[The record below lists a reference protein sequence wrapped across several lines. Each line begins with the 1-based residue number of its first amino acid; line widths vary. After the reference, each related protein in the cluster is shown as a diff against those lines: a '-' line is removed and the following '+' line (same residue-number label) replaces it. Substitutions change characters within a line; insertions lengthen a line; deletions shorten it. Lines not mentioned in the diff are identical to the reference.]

1 MELNKIYLGD
11 CMELIKEIPDKSI
24 DLIVTDPPYEL
35 DVSKNTVFYNKRKF
49 LKELQQAGITK
60 GFNYNVLLQEL
71 VRVMKKINIYIY
83 CNKKQVPIYLK
94 FFEALKTSYDFLLW
108 EKENPAPMCG
118 THYLI
123 DKEYCLYFW
132 ESGAPVHIPY
142 ERGKTIYRSKTNV
155 ADKEIYKHPT
165 IKNIE
170 MVETLILNS
179 SQPGGVVLDPFIGS
193 GTTARAA
200 KNLGRQ
206 YIGFEINPEYYKI
219 ACDRLNGIDAKG
231 QLNLFEMEKDYE

>member
-24 DLIVTDPPYEL
+24 DLIVTDPPY
-35 DVSKNTVFYNKRKF
+35 DIGTSHGSGIYRGKTNTHLEQLEKLN
-49 LKELQQAGITK
+49 INK
-60 GFNYNVLLQEL
+60 GFDYNLLKEL

-118 THYLI
+118 THYLV

-132 ESGAPVHIPY
+132 EAGAPVHIPY

-179 SQPGGVVLDPFIGS
+179 SQPGGGYIRSVHRFRNHRPS
-193 GTTARAA
+193 REKPRAA
-200 KNLGRQ
+200 IYRVRNKSRILQNRLRS
-206 YIGFEINPEYYKI
+206 PEWYRCERTTQFI
-219 ACDRLNGIDAKG
+219 
-231 QLNLFEMEKDYE
+231 